1 MRRKKMPAIICKAC
15 LQEVSL
21 QSSDGEYCLTCA
33 AILDYE
39 RRKAVESL
47 KPSDVAK
54 SPIQAILIEIE
65 NYNKANNKNLSYG
78 KYTSLKERGL
88 I

>member
-1 MRRKKMPAIICKAC
+1 MPAIICKSC

-33 AILDYE
+33 AIMDYE
-39 RRKAVESL
+39 RKQAEENPKADD
-47 KPSDVAK
+47 KPK
-54 SPIQAILIEIE
+54 SPISRTLSEIE
-65 NYNKANNKNLSYG
+65 QYNKANNTHLTYG
-78 KYTSLKERGL
+78 KYISLKERGL